1 MSAKYILRIFYI
13 LHLASALNVNFL
25 CPAASDIIILQAP
38 IYKHSPCFILP
49 MFTVQIKFTEFEV
62 EAQLFSEN

>member
-1 MSAKYILRIFYI
+1 MFYMSAKYILRIFYI

-38 IYKHSPCFILP
+38 KYKHSPCFILL
-49 MFTVQIKFTEFEV
+49 MFTVHIQLDEIEV
-62 EAQLFSEN
+62 QP